1 MNDKTPFRRNN
12 LQLIHDEVHG
22 LGKIPP
28 QNIEVENNILGCL
41 LIENSAYSK
50 VCDIITFESF
60 YKECNQEIFKAIAS
74 LYKKNNPIDILT
86 VSSEL
91 MSTGRLDVVGGPHYV
106 VGLTREVSGSDNI
119 EYWSYLIQEKYLMRN
134 MIRLCT
140 DTLQKAYDDTSNY
153 FDLLNNVQSELINA
167 VQNTTSNLRHISE
180 VAKDVIELMKLNSK
194 SDKQLSGLPTGLKDL
209 DRASGGLQNGD
220 LIIIA
225 GETSNGKTALALNIA
240 QNCALYGHKIGI
252 FSYEMTD
259 IQLAARHIS
268 AASSVSSRR
277 IMFGQMSS
285 DEIGKVIQEITSLLN
300 SEIYIE
306 KTTSASFE
314 KLEIGIR
321 SAVIKNHIELVVID
335 YLQLIK
341 LVLRGQSKADAVAEI
356 ANSLKQLAITL
367 NIPII
372 LLSQLSRDKENSKPS
387 MQRLKGSGD
396 IENAADII
404 YLVWRPEM
412 YRKDVIDCAGQE
424 FNSKGLAH
432 LIQAKGR
439 NIGTGEFVL
448 RFNPEIT
455 LFSDFDVNES
465 VFEPIKPNEQFEY
478 PTNF

>member
-1 MNDKTPFRRNN
+1 MNQY
-12 LQLIHDEVHG
+12 LEAG
-22 LGKIPP
+22 LIPP
-28 QNIEVENNILGCL
+28 QDLELEVVILGCL
-41 LIENSAYSK
+41 ILEQSSYNRIA
-50 VCDIITFESF
+50 DIITVQCFYRESHQQIYDVIVKMNKGGEKTDIMTIVGKLKNTGKLDAMGGPSF
-60 YKECNQEIFKAIAS
+60 VLS
-74 LYKKNNPIDILT
+74 LT
-86 VSSEL
+86 RGVSS
-91 MSTGRLDVVGGPHYV
+91 SV
-106 VGLTREVSGSDNI
+106 NI
-119 EYWSYLIQEKYLMRN
+119 EDWANIIKELYLKRE
-134 MIRLCT
+134 MIRICSENIR
-140 DTLQKAYDDTSNY
+140 KAYDLSESYKDILNGVQNE
-153 FDLLNNVQSELINA
+153 LLNTLAQS
-167 VQNTTSNLRHISE
+167 SNSLRHISE

-209 DRASGGLQNGD
+209 DRATGGLQNGD

-268 AASSVSSRR
+268 AASNVSSRR

-285 DEIGKVIQEITSLLN
+285 EEIGKVIQEITSLLN

-306 KTTSASFE
+306 KTTNASFE

-372 LLSQLSRDKENSKPS
+372 LLSQLSRDKENPKPS